1 MRLGEFRTKTKELKN
16 GLKIKLSVY
25 DSIMHDEN
33 GYVELEMDI
42 VTENDIFFR
51 VVKDES

>member
-1 MRLGEFRTKTKELKN
+1 MRLGELRTKTKELEN

-25 DSIMHDEN
+25 DLILPNDN
-33 GYVELEMDI
+33 GYVELDIDI

-51 VVKDES
+51 VIE